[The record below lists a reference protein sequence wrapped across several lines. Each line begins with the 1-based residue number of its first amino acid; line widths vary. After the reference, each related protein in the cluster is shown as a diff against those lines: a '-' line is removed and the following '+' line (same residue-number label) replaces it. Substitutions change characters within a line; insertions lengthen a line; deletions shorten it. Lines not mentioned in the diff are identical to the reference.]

1 MHDAWSMVEIGLTQD
16 ANRSILIMWPRAGA
30 AFNQPVLERNNLNPI
45 TRTLTTDQLISIL
58 DELAKDIDRRRTY
71 VGNLDDRKWFT
82 TADADHDS
90 EVRKAANRL
99 RNSATNLVNQ
109 INVRLDCES

>member
-1 MHDAWSMVEIGLTQD
+1 M
-16 ANRSILIMWPRAGA
+16 
-30 AFNQPVLERNNLNPI
+30 NPI

-58 DELAKDIDRRRTY
+58 DELSKDIDRCRTY

-82 TADADHDS
+82 AADTDHDS
-90 EVRKAANRL
+90 EVRKTSNRL
-99 RNSATNLVNQ
+99 RNSATNLINQ